1 MSDCLSMLDKL
12 NNNGLS
18 YLTRFHN
25 EFLDN
30 TQRSQLCDLY
40 ERVPNSKISKCNW
53 VSAAILDLCTLLNG
67 MQNNSN
73 RIYVFHSLAVQNQDK
88 NGMLPLLKR
97 YCVSENSSVLN
108 FIHYFRFSRHFLL
121 FANHRRQSHN
131 TTLFQNDGR
140 AIFRRPKHDNCFMVE
155 LF

>member
-53 VSAAILDLCTLLNG
+53 VSAAILDLCKLLNG

-88 NGMLPLLKR
+88 NGMLPLLKW

-108 FIHYFRFSRHFLL
+108 CIHYFRFSRHFLYL
-121 FANHRRQSHN
+121 PIIGDNHITQHCSKM
-131 TTLFQNDGR
+131 T
-140 AIFRRPKHDNCFMVE
+140 VE
-155 LF
+155 LFFAGLNMTIVL